1 MRNDEEDGLKIADMS
16 GKTVVV
22 TGSNTGIG
30 EVTAREIAGAGAKVI
45 MACRSAERAEPV
57 AASIRESTGNDQV
70 EFMQLDLGSLASVRD
85 FGERW
90 RERGEAIDVLL
101 NNAGLVTSGETKDGF
116 ELCFGVNH
124 LGHFLLTAEL
134 LDFVKEAA
142 EAKGEA
148 RIVTVASR
156 AHTRTDGI
164 DFGAVQRPTKTTT
177 AFPEY
182 CVSKLANVLFS
193 AELAKRLGPGNP
205 IHTYSLHP
213 GVVASDIWRR
223 VPWPF
228 RSLMKMRMITNEEG
242 ALTSLHCA
250 TSPEAGKQTG
260 MYYDKSKPRK
270 TSSRGADEALAKELW
285 EQSEKWVGRSFF
297 A

>member
-1 MRNDEEDGLKIADMS
+1 MSTFNAEVAEAMTYNIIKQTIGHLVEHGMLKPNQRGECLTLFTSMMSKKTRGRPALSKEERAAKKQAAAEKKAQVEARKAARLAKKQAAAEA
-16 GKTVVV
+16 KA
-22 TGSNTGIG
+22 
-30 EVTAREIAGAGAKVI
+30 EKALAREAKKQ
-45 MACRSAERAEPV
+45 
-57 AASIRESTGNDQV
+57 AAAQKK
-70 EFMQLDLGSLASVRD
+70 Q
-85 FGERW
+85 
-90 RERGEAIDVLL
+90 
-101 NNAGLVTSGETKDGF
+101 
-116 ELCFGVNH
+116 
-124 LGHFLLTAEL
+124 
-134 LDFVKEAA
+134 EAA

-164 DFGAVQRPTKTTT
+164 DFGAVQRPTKSTT

-193 AELAKRLGPGNP
+193 AELAKRLGPENP
-205 IHTYSLHP
+205 VHTYALHP

-250 TSPEAGKQTG
+250 TSPEAGQQTG

-270 TSSRGADEALAKELW
+270 TSSSGADEALARELW
-285 EQSEKWVGRSFF
+285 EQSERWVGRSFF